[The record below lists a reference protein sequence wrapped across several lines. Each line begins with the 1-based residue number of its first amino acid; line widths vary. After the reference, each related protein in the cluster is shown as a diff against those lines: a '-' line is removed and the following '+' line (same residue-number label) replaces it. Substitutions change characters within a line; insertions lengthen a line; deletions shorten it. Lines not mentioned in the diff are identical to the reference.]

1 MQVDTRFGKVE
12 VDPDTVLTFPQG
24 LPGFENLTRFTLL
37 HEEGATTIFWL
48 QSVEDPDVQFSVT
61 DPNSFRVNYQVTLQ
75 DDETALLELTDV
87 ADAAVMVM
95 LSRDEATDPSGIKAN
110 FMAPLVINTKSRKGL
125 QKALNQI
132 EGFVNIVAE

>member
-61 DPNSFRVNYQVTLQ
+61 DPNSFRVNYQITLQ
-75 DDETALLELTDV
+75 DDEAELLELTDV
-87 ADAAVMVM
+87 ADATVMVM
-95 LSRDEATDPSGIKAN
+95 LSRDEATDPSAIKAN
-110 FMAPLVINTKSRKGL
+110 FMGPLVINSKSRKGF